1 MTHADKA
8 ARDSLRQ
15 LLNDA
20 VATLQQAGVENARL
34 DAELMLARA
43 AGVSRI
49 QVITG
54 EVAVGE
60 AARSAY
66 AALVDR
72 RVAREPL
79 AYILGV
85 KEFYS
90 LEFAVTPA
98 VLIPRPETET
108 VVAAALD
115 VLATRPTAR
124 VLDLG
129 TGSGAIALAIA
140 ANAPQAVVVASDISD
155 AALAVARHNAERL
168 GLAGRVTFRQ
178 ADCFDVRDG
187 GAALEPCDLILSNP
201 PYIVDRE
208 IVGLQPEIARWE
220 PRLALAG
227 GSDGLG
233 FYRRIAAR
241 LPEYL
246 AAEGRL
252 IVEIGDGQA
261 DAVTRI
267 LRDAGFGLIECL
279 RDPSGIIRVLT
290 ARR

>member
-1 MTHADKA
+1 MTPADKA
-8 ARDSLRQ
+8 ARVGLRD

-20 VATLQQAGVENARL
+20 VMTLRQAGVDSARL

-54 EVAVGE
+54 DVVLGD
-60 AARSAY
+60 AARSDY

-72 RVAREPL
+72 RAAREPL

-90 LEFAVTPA
+90 LEFTVTPA
-98 VLIPRPETET
+98 VLIPRPETEI

-115 VLATRPTAR
+115 VLATRPGAR

-129 TGSGAIALAIA
+129 TGSGAIALALA
-140 ANAPQAVVVASDISD
+140 ANAPQAMVLASDISD
-155 AALAVARHNAERL
+155 AALAIARQNAARL
-168 GLAGRVTFRQ
+168 GLMKQITFRN

-187 GAALEPCDLILSNP
+187 GPPLGRFDLIVSNP
-201 PYIVDRE
+201 PYIVDQA
-208 IVGLQPEIARWE
+208 IDVLQPEIVRWE

-227 GSDGLG
+227 GPDGLE
-233 FYRRIAAR
+233 FYRRIAAG

-252 IVEIGDGQA
+252 IVEIGDGQT

-267 LRDAGFGLIECL
+267 LRDAGFGLSDCL
-279 RDPSGIIRVLT
+279 RDPSGIVRVLT
-290 ARR
+290 IR

>member
-1 MTHADKA
+1 MTDADKA
-8 ARDSLRQ
+8 ARASLRD

-20 VATLQQAGVENARL
+20 VATLQQAGVESARL

-54 EVAVGE
+54 DVVLGD
-60 AARSAY
+60 AARGAY

-72 RVAREPL
+72 RAAREPL

-90 LEFAVTPA
+90 LELAVTPA
-98 VLIPRPETET
+98 VLIPRPETEIA
-108 VVAAALD
+108 VAAALD
-115 VLATRPTAR
+115 FLATRPTAR

-140 ANAPQAVVVASDISD
+140 ANAPQAMIVATDISD
-155 AALAVARHNAERL
+155 AALAVARQNAERL
-168 GLAGRVTFRQ
+168 GLMKRITFRN
-178 ADCFDVRDG
+178 ADCFEVRDG
-187 GAALEPCDLILSNP
+187 GAPLGRFDLIVSNP
-201 PYIVDRE
+201 PYIVDQE
-208 IVGLQPEIARWE
+208 IIGLQPEIVRWE

-227 GSDGLG
+227 GLDGLD
-233 FYRRIAAR
+233 FYRRIADG
-241 LPEYL
+241 LPGYL

-252 IVEIGDGQA
+252 TVELGDGQA

-267 LRDAGFGLIECL
+267 LRAAGFGTIDRL
-279 RDPSGIIRVLT
+279 RDPSGIVRVLT
-290 ARR
+290 IR

>member
-1 MTHADKA
+1 MTRADKA
-8 ARDSLRQ
+8 ARVSLRD

-20 VATLQQAGVENARL
+20 VATLQQAGIESARL

-49 QVITG
+49 RVITG
-54 EVAVGE
+54 DVVLGDAV
-60 AARSAY
+60 RSAY
-66 AALVDR
+66 AVLVDR
-72 RVAREPL
+72 RAAREPL

-98 VLIPRPETET
+98 VLIPRPETEI

-115 VLATRPTAR
+115 FLATRPAAR

-140 ANAPQAVVVASDISD
+140 ANAPQALIVAGDISD
-155 AALAVARHNAERL
+155 AALAVARHNAEHL
-168 GLAGRVTFRQ
+168 GLGGRVTFRN

-187 GAALEPCDLILSNP
+187 GAALGRFDLIVSNP
-201 PYIVDRE
+201 PYIVDQA

-220 PRLALAG
+220 PRLALTG
-227 GSDGLG
+227 GTDGLD
-233 FYRRIAAR
+233 FYRRIAAG
-241 LPEYL
+241 LSEYI
-246 AAEGRL
+246 ATDGRL

-261 DAVTRI
+261 TAVTRI
-267 LRDAGFGLIECL
+267 LLDAGFGPIEQL
-279 RDPSGIIRVLT
+279 RDPSGIVRVLT
-290 ARR
+290 IC

>member
-1 MTHADKA
+1 MHSDKA
-8 ARDSLRQ
+8 ARVSLRE

-20 VATLQQAGVENARL
+20 VATLQQAGVESARL

-54 EVAVGE
+54 DAMLRD

-66 AALVDR
+66 AVLVGR
-72 RVAREPL
+72 RAAREPL

-98 VLIPRPETET
+98 VLIPRPETEL
-108 VVAAALD
+108 VVTAALD
-115 VLATRPTAR
+115 FLATRPGAR

-140 ANAPQAVVVASDISD
+140 ANAPQAMIVASDISD
-155 AALAVARHNAERL
+155 AALTVARHNAEHL
-168 GLAGRVTFRQ
+168 GLAGRVTFRN

-187 GAALEPCDLILSNP
+187 GAALGRFDLIVSNP
-201 PYIVDRE
+201 PYIVDQA
-208 IVGLQPEIARWE
+208 IIGLQPEVARWE
-220 PRLALAG
+220 PRRALAG
-227 GSDGLG
+227 GPDGLG
-233 FYRRIAAR
+233 FYRRIAAG

-246 AAEGRL
+246 ATDGRL

-261 DAVTRI
+261 APVTEI
-267 LRDAGFGLIECL
+267 LRDACCGLIDRL
-279 RDPSGIIRVLT
+279 RDPSGIVRVL
-290 ARR
+290 AIR